1 MSARSLRRKQ
11 GGLSA
16 EGKAA
21 GDPHRSEN
29 RRSTGKTLPTA
40 PLHPGA
46 EKGQCAYRRASGSDS
61 TAHWEALSQAYHRL
75 TQAFLA
81 QPAVPPVDEL
91 DAFSALAVRS
101 HLSSHELV
109 ALHYATL
116 NQLLAGDERYAV
128 ESSGA
133 ARRALV
139 SILLRLMEEARWS
152 SGDIA
157 PSSAVDHQPRQQPEV
172 V

>member
-1 MSARSLRRKQ
+1 MSTRGLGRKQ
-11 GGLSA
+11 GSRST

-21 GDPHRSEN
+21 DDPRRAEK
-29 RRSTGKTLPTA
+29 RRSARRALPTA
-40 PLHPGA
+40 PVHPRA
-46 EKGQCAYRRASGSDS
+46 EKGQCAHRMASASDS
-61 TAHWEALSQAYHRL
+61 TDHWEALSQAYHRL

-91 DAFSALAVRS
+91 DAFSALAVGS

-116 NQLLAGDERYAV
+116 NQLLAGDEGYAA

-139 SILLRLMEEARWS
+139 SVLLRLMGKYRRPRGDVAARP
-152 SGDIA
+152 GG
-157 PSSAVDHQPRQQPEV
+157 R
-172 V
+172 

>member
-1 MSARSLRRKQ
+1 MSTRGPSRKQ
-11 GGLSA
+11 GRLST

-21 GDPHRSEN
+21 GDPRRADK
-29 RRSTGKTLPTA
+29 RRSVRRALPQA
-40 PLHPGA
+40 PVQPEA
-46 EKGQCAYRRASGSDS
+46 EERQCAHRRASRSDP
-61 TAHWEALSQAYHRL
+61 TAHWETLSQAYHRL

-91 DAFSALAVRS
+91 DAFSALAIRS
-101 HLSSHELV
+101 HLSPHELV

-116 NQLLAGDERYAV
+116 NQLLAGDERYAA

-133 ARRALV
+133 TRRALV
-139 SILLRLMEEARWS
+139 SVLLRLM
-152 SGDIA
+152 G
-157 PSSAVDHQPRQQPEV
+157 SSASRGTTLRLSQALDSQPSQQPEV

>member
-1 MSARSLRRKQ
+1 MSTRSLNRKEGSQ
-11 GGLSA
+11 PTEGEAACNARLVDKPRSA
-16 EGKAA
+16 TRALPAASVHRGAGK
-21 GDPHRSEN
+21 GR
-29 RRSTGKTLPTA
+29 
-40 PLHPGA
+40 
-46 EKGQCAYRRASGSDS
+46 CAYRSTSGSAA
-61 TAHWEALSQAYHRL
+61 TVHWEALSQAYQRL

-91 DAFSALAVRS
+91 DAFSALAIRS

-116 NQLLAGDERYAV
+116 NQLLAGDERYAD
-128 ESSGA
+128 ESSSA

-139 SILLRLMEEARWS
+139 SVLLRLMGEYRR
-152 SGDIA
+152 SGGDVA
-157 PSSAVDHQPRQQPEV
+157 PGSAVDQQPRQQPEV

>member
-1 MSARSLRRKQ
+1 MSTRSLSRKQ
-11 GGLSA
+11 GSRST

-21 GDPHRSEN
+21 DDP
-29 RRSTGKTLPTA
+29 RRAEERRPARRALPAA
-40 PLHPGA
+40 PVRPGP
-46 EKGQCAYRRASGSDS
+46 EKRQCAYRRASGSNS

-116 NQLLAGDERYAV
+116 NQLLAGDERYAA

-133 ARRALV
+133 ARRALISV
-139 SILLRLMEEARWS
+139 LLRLMEEPRRS

-157 PSSAVDHQPRQQPEV
+157 PSSTVDQQPRQQPKV

>member
-1 MSARSLRRKQ
+1 VHL
-11 GGLSA
+11 
-16 EGKAA
+16 EAA
-21 GDPHRSEN
+21 
-29 RRSTGKTLPTA
+29 
-40 PLHPGA
+40 
-46 EKGQCAYRRASGSDS
+46 KGQCAYRRASGSVAS
-61 TAHWEALSQAYHRL
+61 THWEALSQAYHRL

-91 DAFSALAVRS
+91 DAFSALAIRS

-116 NQLLAGDERYAV
+116 NQLLVGDERYAA

-139 SILLRLMEEARWS
+139 SALLRLMGEYHRS
-152 SGDIA
+152 SGDVA
-157 PSSAVDHQPRQQPEV
+157 PGSAVDRQPRQQPKV

>member
-1 MSARSLRRKQ
+1 V
-11 GGLSA
+11 
-16 EGKAA
+16 
-21 GDPHRSEN
+21 
-29 RRSTGKTLPTA
+29 
-40 PLHPGA
+40 HPGA
-46 EKGQCAYRRASGSDS
+46 EKRQCAYRRASGSDS

-91 DAFSALAVRS
+91 DAFSALTIRS
-101 HLSSHELV
+101 HLSPHELV

-116 NQLLAGDERYAV
+116 NQLLAGDERYAA

-139 SILLRLMEEARWS
+139 SVLLRLMGEYRRS
-152 SGDIA
+152 STDIA
-157 PSSAVDHQPRQQPEV
+157 PSSALDHQPSQQPKV

>member
-1 MSARSLRRKQ
+1 
-11 GGLSA
+11 
-16 EGKAA
+16 
-21 GDPHRSEN
+21 
-29 RRSTGKTLPTA
+29 
-40 PLHPGA
+40 
-46 EKGQCAYRRASGSDS
+46 
-61 TAHWEALSQAYHRL
+61 
-75 TQAFLA
+75 
-81 QPAVPPVDEL
+81 VDEL

-116 NQLLAGDERYAV
+116 NQLLAGDERYAA

-133 ARRALV
+133 ARRALISV
-139 SILLRLMEEARWS
+139 LLRLMEEPRRS

-157 PSSAVDHQPRQQPEV
+157 PSSTVDQQPRQQPKV

>member
-21 GDPHRSEN
+21 GDPHRSKN

-46 EKGQCAYRRASGSDS
+46 EKGQCAYRRTSGSNS

-91 DAFSALAVRS
+91 DAFSALGYTPPMAYALQRLPRARIS
-101 HLSSHELV
+101 H
-109 ALHYATL
+109 
-116 NQLLAGDERYAV
+116 
-128 ESSGA
+128 
-133 ARRALV
+133 V
-139 SILLRLMEEARWS
+139 S
-152 SGDIA
+152 
-157 PSSAVDHQPRQQPEV
+157 
-172 V
+172 

>member
-1 MSARSLRRKQ
+1 MSTRGPSRKPRAP
-11 GGLSA
+11 SA
-16 EGKAA
+16 EGEPA
-21 GDPHRSEN
+21 GDRRRVEK
-29 RRSTGKTLPTA
+29 RRSARRALPTA
-40 PLHPGA
+40 PAHPGA
-46 EKGQCAYRRASGSDS
+46 GKGQCAHRSADGSVAS
-61 TAHWEALSQAYHRL
+61 AHWEPLSQAYHRL

-91 DAFSALAVRS
+91 DAFSALAIRS

-116 NQLLAGDERYAV
+116 NQLLASDERYAA

-139 SILLRLMEEARWS
+139 SVLLRLMGKYRRS
-152 SGDIA
+152 SGRLPA
-157 PSSAVDHQPRQQPEV
+157 KSTCR
-172 V
+172 

>member
-1 MSARSLRRKQ
+1 MSTRSHGRKQ
-11 GGLSA
+11 GSLSA
-16 EGKAA
+16 EGEAA
-21 GDPHRSEN
+21 GDPRGAGKRRPARGAPPQASAGPPV
-29 RRSTGKTLPTA
+29 RGGRSTA
-40 PLHPGA
+40 PRL
-46 EKGQCAYRRASGSDS
+46 SGSEPA
-61 TAHWEALSQAYHRL
+61 AHWEVLSQAYHRL
-75 TQAFLA
+75 AQAFLA

-91 DAFSALAVRS
+91 DAFSALAIRS

-116 NQLLAGDERYAV
+116 NQLLAGDERYAA

-139 SILLRLMEEARWS
+139 SVLLRLMGEYRRS
-152 SGDIA
+152 SGDTA
-157 PSSAVDHQPRQQPEV
+157 PGSAVDHQPCHQPEV